1 LQNLQN
7 KFYYFYID
15 VVGVVVDVVGV
26 VVDVVGVV
34 VAVVVVELLVLALPP
49 LPARFSIICL
59 SNTKNSTILNINNIA
74 KNINVVDKFTKGI
87 FFLIVLRNSA
97 LAILYILKI

>member
-15 VVGVVVDVVGV
+15 VVGVVVDVV
-26 VVDVVGVV
+26 VDVVGVV
-34 VAVVVVELLVLALPP
+34 VDVLVVELLVLALPP

-59 SNTKNSTILNINNIA
+59 SNTKNSTMLNINNIA

>member
-7 KFYYFYID
+7 KLYYFY
-15 VVGVVVDVVGV
+15 VDV

-34 VAVVVVELLVLALPP
+34 VAVFVVELLVLALPP

-97 LAILYILKI
+97 LAILYIYILKI

>member
-7 KFYYFYID
+7 KFYYFYVD
-15 VVGVVVDVVGV
+15 VVGVVVDVVDVVGV
-26 VVDVVGVV
+26 VVDVV
-34 VAVVVVELLVLALPP
+34 VVELLVVELLVFALPP

-97 LAILYILKI
+97 LAI

>member
-15 VVGVVVDVVGV
+15 VVGVVVDVV
-26 VVDVVGVV
+26 VDVVGVV
-34 VAVVVVELLVLALPP
+34 VDVLVVELLVFALPP

-59 SNTKNSTILNINNIA
+59 SNTKNSTMLNINNIA

>member
-26 VVDVVGVV
+26 ELL
-34 VAVVVVELLVLALPP
+34 VVELLVFALPP